1 LKCARWIVG
10 FREKPGAKAPF
21 WRGLIRRAKALRL
34 IPKGKVKDKS
44 ESKDK
49 DKSRFPS
56 GMTTRRATTTAI
68 TAHVSEA
75 RRGFVVFGVIGS

>member
-1 LKCARWIVG
+1 VG

-56 GMTTRRATTTAI
+56 GMTTRKTKATAKASAKAECGGLSTPLLTKA
-68 TAHVSEA
+68 
-75 RRGFVVFGVIGS
+75 